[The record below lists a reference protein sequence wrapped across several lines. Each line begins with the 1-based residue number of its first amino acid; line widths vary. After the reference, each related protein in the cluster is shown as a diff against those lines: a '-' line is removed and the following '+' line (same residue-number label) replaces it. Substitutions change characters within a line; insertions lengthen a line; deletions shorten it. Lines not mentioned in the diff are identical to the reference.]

1 MVQDILDAIFDWIV
15 EMLRDTSSSL
25 MEALMAAGMLV
36 LPPWVTQSASV
47 INERFR
53 VVVVACYALVVCIG
67 ALMVMGSD
75 NIQFTYSA
83 REIIP
88 RLVAGFFLALMSWE
102 IVTSLANINNSLVI
116 SLLLGSSDAEIPS
129 DASSVSGALDMVM
142 LSYDLTT
149 MVFVELC
156 VEVLRIVA
164 IIMLFICMFTRNIAW
179 FMVCL
184 LSPVALAAHGLPF
197 TEGAAF
203 LWWRMTFAC
212 LASSLGQAWILWIWD
227 SLFAG
232 LSDSEVLLNYPLK
245 PLYALVLVWLIW
257 RVHKAAFLWARG
269 RPTRVPGA
277 RILKAA
283 ATALIV
289 GAVMRSN
296 PVAAIASR
304 VPGIAKFTN
313 RLTRGAFGRAATKA
327 PGQKAAQQAAS
338 QPTDHRS
345 DKPWRMRS
353 NADGPGGATKL
364 HTHGPGQSWC
374 PHCKTTAK
382 QNPSR
387 SKGKSSGSPQE
398 GPKKGRGKRGGNPG
412 KGKSPRAEAGKSGAS
427 KRQPKSGKPR
437 QVPNSRQPNVD
448 PKSKADPKPPRRD
461 VPPDRRPKW
470 ATPPAR
476 RDGKQRPNW
485 QAPPKRRPGYRKDE
499 K

>member
-1 MVQDILDAIFDWIV
+1 
-15 EMLRDTSSSL
+15 
-25 MEALMAAGMLV
+25 MEALLAAGMLV

-67 ALMVMGSD
+67 ALMIMGSD

-83 REIIP
+83 REIVP

-102 IVTSLANINNSLVI
+102 IVTSLANINNSLVV
-116 SLLLGSSDAEIPS
+116 SLLLGSGDAEIPS

-142 LSYDLTT
+142 LSYDLTQ

-212 LASSLGQAWILWIWD
+212 LASSLGQAWILWVWD

-269 RPTRVPGA
+269 RPTRIPGRRQIIDDGGAAA
-277 RILKAA
+277 RILEVASASEPPTASSSMWIALSAPIARVLRTVSVAWLGPSVRTVTSPPWASLSWRAA
-283 ATALIV
+283 STAYSSSSPMTLL
-289 GAVMRSN
+289 A
-296 PVAAIASR
+296 PL
-304 VPGIAKFTN
+304 
-313 RLTRGAFGRAATKA
+313 RLTRSWASSCLASPS
-327 PGQKAAQQAAS
+327 PG
-338 QPTDHRS
+338 
-345 DKPWRMRS
+345 
-353 NADGPGGATKL
+353 
-364 HTHGPGQSWC
+364 
-374 PHCKTTAK
+374 
-382 QNPSR
+382 
-387 SKGKSSGSPQE
+387 
-398 GPKKGRGKRGGNPG
+398 
-412 KGKSPRAEAGKSGAS
+412 
-427 KRQPKSGKPR
+427 
-437 QVPNSRQPNVD
+437 
-448 PKSKADPKPPRRD
+448 
-461 VPPDRRPKW
+461 
-470 ATPPAR
+470 PA
-476 RDGKQRPNW
+476 
-485 QAPPKRRPGYRKDE
+485 
-499 K
+499 